1 MLAESQFL
9 RHSKGSALIREDEAR
24 HRPSAELGITMEIL
38 QRLISDIAMKHSV
51 YHMAIEVSI
60 NEEPYEGNLQVR
72 FCEGHASP
80 YTEFSKTLN
89 LLN

>member
-1 MLAESQFL
+1 M
-9 RHSKGSALIREDEAR
+9 IEDF
-24 HRPSAELGITMEIL
+24 S
-38 QRLISDIAMKHSV
+38 ISLTGHYWFYVSV
-51 YHMAIEVSI
+51 EVSI

-80 YTEFSKTLN
+80 YTEFIKTQS